1 MWILK
6 PSLKNTTLKTK
17 LCLSK
22 RLSMNII
29 LGLEAK
35 MVTEIIAFLSY
46 EVDVQ
51 VIQILLMRIKT
62 QP

>member
-46 EVDVQ
+46 EVDV
-51 VIQILLMRIKT
+51 
-62 QP
+62 